1 MVNSVESRQLCELL
15 DRVGNTFSKNRFPP
29 TPEQMAVCRMQD
41 DQAYLDLAKF
51 VDTFFGYRMTG
62 QGKFLELKHPL
73 RNYKGLEIRYLWDRL
88 RQLTFD
94 CMRSIYEEFPDEDR
108 PDIERTFFVPRHIR
122 TWPLYEGYK
131 SGTIQP
137 RSESLESQILEM
149 YQRVET
155 QKGNAQ

>member
-15 DRVGNTFSKNRFPP
+15 DRVGNTFSKNHLPP
-29 TPEQMAVCRMQD
+29 TPEQMAVRHMQYD
-41 DQAYLDLAKF
+41 IDYINLTQF
-51 VDTFFGYRMTG
+51 VDKFFGYRMTG

-73 RNYKGLEIRYLWDRL
+73 GNYQGSEIRYLWDRL

-131 SGTIQP
+131 SGTIQT